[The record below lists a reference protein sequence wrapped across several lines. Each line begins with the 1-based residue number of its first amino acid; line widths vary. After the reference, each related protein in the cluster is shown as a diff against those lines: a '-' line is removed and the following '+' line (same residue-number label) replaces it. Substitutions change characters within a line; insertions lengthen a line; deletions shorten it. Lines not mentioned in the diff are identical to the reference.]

1 MCIAIVLL
9 SLSGH
14 AIGQEGHPIWWWDC
28 QKVDFIVQG
37 ELTYDSS
44 RYYEVTPKGI
54 EDRPGTYYVLVG
66 TISINKVLY
75 INKHSQHLEE
85 YQQYLKSKD
94 QKFPVLIKALKR
106 ESFHQSATT
115 PPVFEPFL
123 YDLDKGSSVFL
134 LSQVFLFPFFGLNL
148 EDGVPVENID
158 EAMKMINARPNNL
171 LNQ

>member
-1 MCIAIVLL
+1 M
-9 SLSGH
+9 
-14 AIGQEGHPIWWWDC
+14 
-28 QKVDFIVQG
+28 
-37 ELTYDSS
+37 
-44 RYYEVTPKGI
+44 
-54 EDRPGTYYVLVG
+54 
-66 TISINKVLY
+66 
-75 INKHSQHLEE
+75 
-85 YQQYLKSKD
+85 
-94 QKFPVLIKALKR
+94 LIKALKR